1 MEHSD
6 IHRLE
11 TLETKVANLERAYNA
26 LADRVNAG
34 SIGKPSAG
42 AGADDTMKRIKQFL
56 DKYGDPLDP
65 LPPEDKTVKTADTV
79 DRQPPT
85 GTTS

>member
-65 LPPEDKTVKTADTV
+65 LPPEDKTVKTV